1 MGLEWKNFCFLIKG
15 MKEATKGGGGKS
27 QDLRFPV
34 SLRGCWFGLNR
45 NFRDLLAH
53 QSITP
58 VQYTTLRNIC
68 EFKGTNL
75 NQKKLSTLLSSNQNN
90 LTAILAKLEAQELI
104 DRRKGRVDARSKEI
118 EATLL
123 GVEVFQ
129 ETQAIALGLQ
139 SEVMEV
145 FSEEEATRLFDYL
158 RKCSDQLDHIQ

>member
-68 EFKGTNL
+68 EFEGPNL
-75 NQKKLSTLLSSNQNN
+75 NQKKLSSLLSSNQNN
-90 LTAILAKLEAQELI
+90 LTAILAKLEAQGLI
-104 DRRKGRVDARSKEI
+104 DRRQGKTDGSSK
-118 EATLL
+118 
-123 GVEVFQ
+123 
-129 ETQAIALGLQ
+129 
-139 SEVMEV
+139 
-145 FSEEEATRLFDYL
+145 
-158 RKCSDQLDHIQ
+158 

>member
-15 MKEATKGGGGKS
+15 MKEATKGGEGKS
-27 QDLRFPV
+27 KDQRFPV

-68 EFKGTNL
+68 EFEGTNL
-75 NQKKLSTLLSSNQNN
+75 NQKKLSSLLSSNQNN
-90 LTAILAKLEAQELI
+90 LTAILAKLEAPGLI
-104 DRRKGRVDARSKEI
+104 DRRQGKTDGRSKEI
-118 EATLL
+118 EVTPL
-123 GVEVFQ
+123 GAEVFQ
-129 ETQAIALGLQ
+129 ETQKIALELQ
-139 SEVMEV
+139 SDVLEV
-145 FSEEEATRLFDYL
+145 FSKDEATRLFHYL

>member
-1 MGLEWKNFCFLIKG
+1 MGLEWENFCFLIKG

-45 NFRDLLAH
+45 NFRDLLADH
-53 QSITP
+53 LITP

-90 LTAILAKLEAQELI
+90 LTAILAKLDAQGLI
-104 DRRKGRVDARSKEI
+104 DRRQGKTDGRSKEI
-118 EATLL
+118 EVTPL
-123 GVEVFQ
+123 GAEVFQ
-129 ETQAIALGLQ
+129 ETQEIALELQ
-139 SEVMEV
+139 SDVMEV
-145 FSEEEATRLFDYL
+145 FSKKEANRLFDYL

>member
-1 MGLEWKNFCFLIKG
+1 MGLEWKNFCFLING
-15 MKEATKGGGGKS
+15 MKEATKAGEAKS
-27 QDLRFPV
+27 RELRFPV

-45 NFRDLLAH
+45 KFRDLLAD
-53 QSITP
+53 QLITP

-68 EFKGTNL
+68 EFEGTDL
-75 NQKKLSTLLSSNQNN
+75 NQKKLSSLLSSNQNN
-90 LTAILAKLEAQELI
+90 LTAILAKLEAQKLI

-118 EATLL
+118 EATPL

-145 FSEEEATRLFDYL
+145 FSEGEATRLFDYL

>member
-68 EFKGTNL
+68 EFEGPNL
-75 NQKKLSTLLSSNQNN
+75 NQKKLSSLLSSNQNN
-90 LTAILAKLEAQELI
+90 LTAILAKLEAQGLI
-104 DRRKGRVDARSKEI
+104 DRRQGKIDGRSKEI
-118 EATLL
+118 EVTPL
-123 GVEVFQ
+123 GAEVFQ
-129 ETQAIALGLQ
+129 ETQKMALELQ
-139 SEVMEV
+139 SDVLEV
-145 FSEEEATRLFDYL
+145 FSKDEATCLFHYL

>member
-15 MKEATKGGGGKS
+15 MKEATKGGGEKS
-27 QDLRFPV
+27 QDQRFPV

-68 EFKGTNL
+68 EFEGTNL
-75 NQKKLSTLLSSNQNN
+75 NQKKLSSLLSSNQNN
-90 LTAILAKLEAQELI
+90 LTAILAKLEAQGLI
-104 DRRKGRVDARSKEI
+104 DRRQGRIDGRRKEI
-118 EATLL
+118 EATPL

-129 ETQAIALGLQ
+129 ETQRIALGLQ

-145 FSEEEATRLFDYL
+145 FSEDEATRLCHYL
-158 RKCSDQLDHIQ
+158 RKCSEKLDLVE